1 MTTAVN
7 TNTSAGTSTGA
18 AAGAASLTNIA
29 QQKDMFL
36 KLLVAQLKNQD
47 PSAPMDQ
54 KDMMAQ
60 MTQMSSVEQM
70 GNMLATLQTLNFNIS
85 VSQGVSMIGRPIDY
99 ATSTDIDA
107 AIKSSTVTGVSTIN
121 GAVKLALADGT
132 SIEPSLVIRVTG

>member
-7 TNTSAGTSTGA
+7 TNTGAGSTSGA
-18 AAGAASLTNIA
+18 AAGASSLTAIA

-70 GNMLATLQTLNFNIS
+70 GNMVASLQTLNFQSS

-99 ATSTDIDA
+99 ASSTDIDA
-107 AIKSSTVTGVSTIN
+107 TINSSTVTGVSTIN

-132 SIEPSLVIRVTG
+132 SIEPSLVVRVTG

>member
-70 GNMLATLQTLNFNIS
+70 GNMLATLQTLNFNSS